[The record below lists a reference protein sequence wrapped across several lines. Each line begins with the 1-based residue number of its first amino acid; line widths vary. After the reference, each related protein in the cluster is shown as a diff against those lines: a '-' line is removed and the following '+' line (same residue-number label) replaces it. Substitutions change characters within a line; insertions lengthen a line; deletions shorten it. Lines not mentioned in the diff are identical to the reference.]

1 MLSDI
6 FSHRQGLTHPHISFQ
21 SLVIQSRQ
29 ALADC
34 PFAQNPR
41 LTPRRYYTLHLN
53 IMALRVLATEAVS
66 SLGLRRAVPALSSAQ
81 PQFLQVFSQN
91 FASGKHYLLADLS
104 ICAIRHSVRL
114 GQMLPQLQRIWF
126 IKIAMSGRRLRAKQ
140 PPSASPTL
148 PRSVQLAVR
157 CVSATFEP

>member
-91 FASGKHYLLADLS
+91 FASGKHYLVADL
-104 ICAIRHSVRL
+104 IMCACGI
-114 GQMLPQLQRIWF
+114 QQ
-126 IKIAMSGRRLRAKQ
+126 
-140 PPSASPTL
+140 
-148 PRSVQLAVR
+148 
-157 CVSATFEP
+157 C